1 MWLKKWAEDKGL
13 CAGRID
19 KTWCCFWVWQSM
31 LSFPVD
37 TKAFVLCILS
47 SPFLSLFSCFIMH
60 FYDNMWNS
68 KYHLSFTLCHIS
80 TWFFK
85 LLIFTISIIVL
96 LKIRPEMMNQGRRWK
111 GRDIL
116 SSYHNLA
123 TAFAALLAI
132 SSPSSYEQFLHT
144 FCGWKYWGLQS
155 FKTWQMSCSWWVLR
169 ATIQTY
175 VFLMSKP
182 SVFLLLYISSLTC
195 LQVKTFKCLPLGTRK
210 W

>member
-116 SSYHNLA
+116 SSYRNLA

-132 SSPSSYEQFLHT
+132 SSPSSKSSFYIHFVDENTEACRVLKHGKCHVADGFWEPQFKHMSSW
-144 FCGWKYWGLQS
+144 CQNHQS
-155 FKTWQMSCSWWVLR
+155 FYC
-169 ATIQTY
+169 
-175 VFLMSKP
+175 F
-182 SVFLLLYISSLTC
+182 
-195 LQVKTFKCLPLGTRK
+195 TFLPLPVFR
-210 W
+210 WRPLNAYL